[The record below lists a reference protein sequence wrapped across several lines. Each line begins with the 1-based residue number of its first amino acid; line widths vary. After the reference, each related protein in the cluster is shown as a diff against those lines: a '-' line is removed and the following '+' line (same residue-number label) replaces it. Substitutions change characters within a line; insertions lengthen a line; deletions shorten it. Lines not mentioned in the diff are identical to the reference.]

1 MSTSICSVA
10 LTDRL
15 TEKIISNFRIDTY
28 WLQKSDRQA
37 DGLTDRWRERQTDDG
52 QTDRR
57 TFIVI

>member
-1 MSTSICSVA
+1 MSTSISSVA
-10 LTDRL
+10 LTDRH
-15 TEKIISNFRIDTY
+15 TEKIISNFRIDTH

-57 TFIVI
+57 TFIII